1 MTSVLVVDDNDRN
14 RKLAIDVLGA
24 AGFRTFGAATA
35 AQGIALAREHV
46 PDVILMD
53 LRLPDMDGVDATRK
67 LAAHERTAL
76 IPVVAMSASPLEG
89 SEDWLEEAGF
99 AGWLEKP
106 IHVSTFPE
114 QVRRY
119 CARGRSDEV
128 EGSTVLAPRSTDG
141 WPGGPRPS
149 RSLASRRIGSAV

>member
-14 RKLAIDVLGA
+14 RKLALDVLSA
-24 AGFRTFGAATA
+24 AGFRTYGAATA
-35 AQGIALAREHV
+35 GEGIALAREHG

-53 LRLPDMDGVDATRK
+53 LQLPDLHGAEATRT
-67 LAAHERTAL
+67 LAAQERTAR

-89 SEDWLEEAGF
+89 SEDWLEGVGF

-106 IHVSTFPE
+106 LHVASFPE

-119 CARGRSDEV
+119 CG
-128 EGSTVLAPRSTDG
+128 EGAG
-141 WPGGPRPS
+141 
-149 RSLASRRIGSAV
+149 

>member
-1 MTSVLVVDDNDRN
+1 VTSVLVVDDNDRN
-14 RKLAIDVLGA
+14 RKLALEVLSA

-46 PDVILMD
+46 PGVILMD

-76 IPVVAMSASPLEG
+76 IPVVAMSASQLEG

-99 AGWLEKP
+99 AGWIEKP

-119 CARGRSDEV
+119 GVRTE
-128 EGSTVLAPRSTDG
+128 
-141 WPGGPRPS
+141 
-149 RSLASRRIGSAV
+149 

>member
-1 MTSVLVVDDNDRN
+1 
-14 RKLAIDVLGA
+14 
-24 AGFRTFGAATA
+24 
-35 AQGIALAREHV
+35 
-46 PDVILMD
+46 MD
-53 LRLPDMDGVDATRK
+53 LRLPDMDGAEVTRR

-89 SEDWLEEAGF
+89 SGDWLEEAGF

-119 CARGRSDEV
+119 CAERRRTRSRAR
-128 EGSTVLAPRSTDG
+128 TVLAPPQQGRLAWWAGTT
-141 WPGGPRPS
+141 

>member
-1 MTSVLVVDDNDRN
+1 VTSVLVVDDNDRN
-14 RKLAIDVLGA
+14 RKLALEVLSA
-24 AGFRTFGAATA
+24 AGFRTFGSATA
-35 AQGIALAREHV
+35 AQGISLAREHV

-53 LRLPDMDGVDATRK
+53 LRLPDMDGVEATRQ
-67 LAAHERTAL
+67 LAAHERTAS

-99 AGWLEKP
+99 TGWLEKP

-119 CARGRSDEV
+119 GARRAD
-128 EGSTVLAPRSTDG
+128 
-141 WPGGPRPS
+141 
-149 RSLASRRIGSAV
+149 

>member
-1 MTSVLVVDDNDRN
+1 MARGYAHDQRP
-14 RKLAIDVLGA
+14 RGRRQRHEPEACPRRPAA
-24 AGFRTFGAATA
+24 AGFQTFGAATA
-35 AQGIALAREHV
+35 EQGIALARKHV

-67 LAAHERTAL
+67 LLAHERTAL
-76 IPVVAMSASPLEG
+76 IPVVAMSASQLEG
-89 SEDWLEEAGF
+89 SEDWLEEGGF

-119 CARGRSDEV
+119 GERTE
-128 EGSTVLAPRSTDG
+128 
-141 WPGGPRPS
+141 
-149 RSLASRRIGSAV
+149 